1 MNRTLTFHTFFF
13 IFCLVIMRMSGL
25 ISKMAMARYITPYE
39 YGLITL
45 ITISLPSMF
54 QYITN
59 FCLHDLLSHSKEGKS
74 YFGFAVFYSF
84 ITSLIVALFLFMLHE
99 PFFKFLNLPLDIWKI
114 LFIAFFIAMFP
125 LGILAD
131 TTGLLRGLKKY
142 TLTSAIA
149 SLPSVIKLLL
159 VIFAIYLFHITDF
172 ITILFIFASSSLI
185 ALIII
190 IIRYHNLFFSFLN
203 SFNLPSKQIF
213 FFGTSVF
220 IVSLF
225 GGLNQI
231 ISKVVISHDLGITL
245 QGYFDVSL
253 TLISLLS
260 FSFAAMSFISIPEAT
275 GAEKKEEILFKRGEL
290 GDVVRGLFALLIFC
304 VILLYFYAPLF
315 IKLLFGNEYIKAADY
330 IMILA
335 IGSIFSFVQKF
346 VAYINISLHKAKE
359 YRNMIIA
366 TLICLSF
373 SPILTHI
380 FIEFMGFMGAY
391 ISSTLLLI
399 IYTLST
405 MLSSK
410 DFTPLFA
417 LSHRIDKLI
426 LSSAVIFFFLYIFYI
441 LSISFIYGISLSFL
455 IFVFLLFLFGYI
467 DKNLIFGIFE
477 RAEVHDK

>member
-25 ISKMAMARYITPYE
+25 ISKMVIARYITPYE

-59 FCLHDLLSHSKEGKS
+59 FCLNDLLSHSKEGRS

-84 ITSLIVALFLFMLHE
+84 ITSLIVTLFLFIFHE

-114 LFIAFFIAMFP
+114 LFIALFIAMSP

-142 TLTSAIA
+142 TLTSAIV

-159 VIFAIYLFHITDF
+159 VIFTIYLFHITDF

-190 IIRYHNLFFSFLN
+190 IIKYYNLFFSFLK

-220 IVSLF
+220 IVGIF

-253 TLISLLS
+253 TLMAMLS

-275 GAEKKEEILFKRGEL
+275 GAENKEEIFFKRGEL
-290 GDVVRGLFALLIFC
+290 GDVVRCLFSFLIFC
-304 VILLYFYAPLF
+304 VILLYFYSPSLVN
-315 IKLLFGNEYIKAADY
+315 LLFGSEYIRAADY
-330 IMILA
+330 MIILA
-335 IGSIFSFVQKF
+335 IGYIFLFMQQF
-346 VAYINISLHKAKE
+346 LAYMNISFHKARE
-359 YRNMIIA
+359 YKNMIVA

-373 SPILTHI
+373 SPITTHI
-380 FIEFMGFMGAY
+380 FIQFMGFMGAY
-391 ISSTLLLI
+391 ISLTLSLI
-399 IYTLST
+399 IYTLLT

-410 DFTPLFA
+410 DFTPILA
-417 LSHRIDKLI
+417 LSYKIDRII
-426 LSSAVIFFFLYIFYI
+426 ISSAVTFLFLYIFSY
-441 LSISFIYGISLSFL
+441 LSIPFIYGMASSFL
-455 IFVFLLFLFGYI
+455 IFASLLFLLGYL
-467 DKNLIFGIFE
+467 DKNLILGIFKKVE
-477 RAEVHDK
+477 IHDK